1 MLSRTNYG
9 AAKIAICMALLSLL
23 GVVCGGDAR
32 CQNQAPP
39 APNPK
44 ELHGGIE
51 VSLRSV
57 RAIVLRVPTN
67 AEGDNVPRILFSDQ
81 LNPSTPFPKDDKPT
95 PEYVRDLAQTVQ
107 KLSERL
113 QRELR
118 VPPNQIHL
126 LGLSDVAGQ
135 TRDDLAR
142 ELQDRVGREIMFL
155 DAKGET
161 ELNIAGNIP
170 RQYQLEGKRYDNRSI
185 SLLLDITATNVRGG
199 YQQLGLTSRGR
210 AEYDYVTW
218 DIPITTNGPLRAE
231 ATQNPGLMMRKKV
244 YLMGNIVWA
253 LTALLYPQNQGDY
266 APLTIE
272 DINGFYYRAMTDPEA
287 LLNPDLSKIRD
298 ENARKEARKGRE
310 AIKAIYTPRTLAAGA
325 EALKTAATELN
336 LADKQ
341 LIFARNSNWARLVNF
356 VRLQIEQ

>member
-1 MLSRTNYG
+1 MHSRTLYG
-9 AAKIAICMALLSLL
+9 AAKLAIGMALLSLFS
-23 GVVCGGDAR
+23 VVCGGDAR
-32 CQNQAPP
+32 CQTPAPS

-44 ELHGGIE
+44 ELYGGIE

-57 RAIVLRVPTN
+57 RAIVLHVPTN
-67 AEGDNVPRILFSDQ
+67 AGGDSIPKILSSDQ
-81 LNPSTPFPKDDKPT
+81 VNTSTPFPKDDKLT
-95 PEYVRDLAQTVQ
+95 PEYLRDLAQAVQ
-107 KLSERL
+107 RLSEKL
-113 QRELR
+113 QRDYH

-126 LGLSDVAGQ
+126 LGLSDLAGQ

-142 ELQDRVGREIMFL
+142 EVQDKIGREIMFL

-170 RQYQLEGKRYDNRSI
+170 RQYQLDGKRYDNRSI
-185 SLLLDITATNVRGG
+185 SLLLDISATNVRGG
-199 YQQLGLTSRGR
+199 YQQLRLTSGGR

-218 DIPITTNGPLRAE
+218 DFPINGPLRAE
-231 ATQNPGLMMRKKV
+231 AAQNPGLMMRKKV
-244 YLMGNIVWA
+244 YLVGNIVWA
-253 LTALLYPQNQGDY
+253 LTALLYPQYQGGY

-272 DINGFYYRAMTDPEA
+272 DINSFYYRAMTDPEA
-287 LLNPDLSKIRD
+287 LLNPDLSRIRD
-298 ENARKEARKGRE
+298 ENTRKEARKGRE

-325 EALKTAATELN
+325 EALKTAATALN

-356 VRLQIEQ
+356 IRLQIEQ

>member
-1 MLSRTNYG
+1 MHSRTLYG
-9 AAKIAICMALLSLL
+9 AAKMAIGMALLSLL
-23 GVVCGGDAR
+23 NLVCGGDAR
-32 CQNQAPP
+32 CQTPGPP

-57 RAIVLRVPTN
+57 RAIVLRVPTS
-67 AEGDNVPRILFSDQ
+67 AEKDNVPRIINSDQ
-81 LNPSTPFPKDDKPT
+81 QNPSTPLPKDDKPT
-95 PEYVRDLAQTVQ
+95 PEYIRDLAQTVQ
-107 KLSERL
+107 KLSEKL
-113 QRELR
+113 QREFR
-118 VPPNQIHL
+118 VPSDQIHL
-126 LGLSDVAGQ
+126 LGLSDLAGQ

-142 ELQDRVGREIMFL
+142 EVQNIAGREITFL

-170 RQYQLEGKRYDNRSI
+170 RQYLFEGKRYDNRSI
-185 SLLLDITATNVRGG
+185 SLLLDISATNVRGG
-199 YQQLGLTSRGR
+199 YQQLRVTSGNR

-218 DIPITTNGPLRAE
+218 DIPINGPLRAE
-231 ATQNPGLMMRKKV
+231 YAQNPGLMMRKKV
-244 YLMGNIVWA
+244 YLVGNIVWA

-266 APLTIE
+266 APLSIE
-272 DINGFYYRAMTDPEA
+272 DINNFYYRAMTDPEA

-325 EALKTAATELN
+325 EALKSAAAELN

>member
-1 MLSRTNYG
+1 MLSKTLYD
-9 AAKIAICMALLSLL
+9 AAKMVTGMALLGLL
-23 GVVCGGDAR
+23 SVVCGGDAR
-32 CQNQAPP
+32 CQNPPSP

-51 VSLRSV
+51 VALRSV
-57 RAIVLRVPTN
+57 RWIVLRVPTDAN
-67 AEGDNVPRILFSDQ
+67 GDNVPKILSSDQ
-81 LNPSTPFPKDDKPT
+81 VNPSAPFPRDDKPT
-95 PEYVRDLAQTVQ
+95 PEYIRDLAQTV
-107 KLSERL
+107 KNLSDKL
-113 QRELR
+113 QREFR
-118 VPPNQIHL
+118 VPPNQIYL
-126 LGLSDVAGQ
+126 LGLSDLSGQ
-135 TRDDLAR
+135 IRDDLAR
-142 ELQDRVGREIMFL
+142 ELQDKVGRETMFL
-155 DAKGET
+155 DVKGET

-170 RQYQLEGKRYDNRSI
+170 RQYQSEGKRYDNRSI
-185 SLLLDITATNVRGG
+185 SLLLDISATNVRGG
-199 YQQLGLTSRGR
+199 YQQLGLTSGGR

-218 DIPITTNGPLRAE
+218 DVPINGPLRAE
-231 ATQNPGLMMRKKV
+231 AAQNPGLMMRKKV

-266 APLTIE
+266 VPLTIE
-272 DINGFYYRAMTDPEA
+272 DINSFYNRAMLDPEA
-287 LLNPDLSKIRD
+287 LLHPPLYNIRD

-325 EALKTAATELN
+325 EALKTDATELN

>member
-1 MLSRTNYG
+1 
-9 AAKIAICMALLSLL
+9 MALLSMLNL
-23 GVVCGGDAR
+23 VCGGDAR
-32 CQNQAPP
+32 CQTPGPP

-57 RAIVLRVPTN
+57 RAIVLRVPTS
-67 AEGDNVPRILFSDQ
+67 AEKDNVPRIINSDQ
-81 LNPSTPFPKDDKPT
+81 QNPSTPLPKDDKPT
-95 PEYVRDLAQTVQ
+95 PEYIRDLAQTVQ
-107 KLSERL
+107 KLSEKL
-113 QRELR
+113 QREFR
-118 VPPNQIHL
+118 VPSDQIHL
-126 LGLSDVAGQ
+126 LGLSDLAGQ
-135 TRDDLAR
+135 TRADLAR
-142 ELQDRVGREIMFL
+142 EVQNIAGREITFL

-170 RQYQLEGKRYDNRSI
+170 RQYLFEGKRYDNRSI
-185 SLLLDITATNVRGG
+185 SLLLDISATNVRGG
-199 YQQLGLTSRGR
+199 YQQLRVTSGNR

-218 DIPITTNGPLRAE
+218 DIPINGPLRAE
-231 ATQNPGLMMRKKV
+231 YAQNPGLMMRKKV
-244 YLMGNIVWA
+244 YLVGNIVWA

-266 APLTIE
+266 APLSIE
-272 DINGFYYRAMTDPEA
+272 DINNFYYRAMTDPEA
-287 LLNPDLSKIRD
+287 LLNPDLSKIRE

-325 EALKTAATELN
+325 EALKSAAAELN

>member
-1 MLSRTNYG
+1 MLSRTHHG
-9 AAKIAICMALLSLL
+9 AAKMAVCMALLSLL
-23 GVVCGGDAR
+23 SVVCGGDAR
-32 CQNQAPP
+32 CQTQAPP

-51 VSLRSV
+51 VALRSV

-67 AEGDNVPRILFSDQ
+67 AEGDNIPRILFSDQ
-81 LNPSTPFPKDDKPT
+81 LNPLTPFPKDDKPT
-95 PEYVRDLAQTVQ
+95 PEYIRDLAQTVQ
-107 KLSERL
+107 KLSEKL
-113 QRELR
+113 QRDLR

-126 LGLSDVAGQ
+126 LGLSDLAGQ
-135 TRDDLAR
+135 PRDDLAR

-170 RQYQLEGKRYDNRSI
+170 RQYQLDGKRYDNRSI
-185 SLLLDITATNVRGG
+185 SLLLDISATNVRGG
-199 YQQLGLTSRGR
+199 YQQLSLTSRGR

-218 DIPITTNGPLRAE
+218 DIPINGPLRAE
-231 ATQNPGLMMRKKV
+231 AAQNPGLMMRKKV

-266 APLTIE
+266 ALLTSE
-272 DINGFYYRAMTDPEA
+272 DINSFYYRAMTDPEA

-298 ENARKEARKGRE
+298 EIARKEARKGRE

-325 EALKTAATELN
+325 EALKTVATELN

>member
-1 MLSRTNYG
+1 MHSQTLYG
-9 AAKIAICMALLSLL
+9 AAKMAIGMAFLSLL
-23 GVVCGGDAR
+23 NLVCGGRAL
-32 CQNQAPP
+32 CQTPGPP

-57 RAIVLRVPTN
+57 RVIVLRVPTA
-67 AEGDNVPRILFSDQ
+67 AEKDNVPKIINFDQ
-81 LNPSTPFPKDDKPT
+81 QSPSSPFPKDDRPT
-95 PEYVRDLAQTVQ
+95 PDYIRDLAQTVQ
-107 KLSERL
+107 KLSEKL
-113 QRELR
+113 QREFR
-118 VPPNQIHL
+118 VPPDQIHL
-126 LGLSDVAGQ
+126 LGLSDLAGQ

-142 ELQDRVGREIMFL
+142 EVQNIAGREITFL

-170 RQYQLEGKRYDNRSI
+170 RQYQFEGKRYDNRSI
-185 SLLLDITATNVRGG
+185 SLLLDISATNVKGG
-199 YQQLGLTSRGR
+199 YQQLRLTSRNR

-218 DIPITTNGPLRAE
+218 DIPINGPLRAE
-231 ATQNPGLMMRKKV
+231 YAQNPGLMMRKKV
-244 YLMGNIVWA
+244 YLVGNIVWA

-266 APLTIE
+266 APLSIE
-272 DINGFYYRAMTDPEA
+272 DINNFYYRAMTDPEG
-287 LLNPDLSKIRD
+287 LLNTDLSRIRD
-298 ENARKEARKGRE
+298 ENARQEARKGRE

-325 EALKTAATELN
+325 EALKTAAAALN